1 MNLYPTAEHTC
12 SYLPGQLA
20 REAVI
25 DPSQTLSPRHYQQ
38 LLALGF
44 RRSGPYAYRTACR
57 ACQACIAVRIPL
69 NQPLALRRRHRRVL
83 KRNADCQVRMVAGR
97 MHPEHRSLYLR
108 YLSHRHRESGMRDLC
123 ADDLLDPAGALS
135 CLCEIRVAGRLLA
148 YTVVDC
154 TPDAWSAVY
163 TVFDPLEEHRG
174 LGNFAILQTHRLAK
188 SAGADFLYLGYW
200 IHAAPQMGY
209 KTEFRP
215 LQIYLGKQWQP
226 FAEGRCFEDNAPP

>member
-12 SYLPGQLA
+12 SYLPTQLA

-25 DPSQTLSPRHYQQ
+25 DPSQPLTPHHYQQ
-38 LLALGF
+38 LLAMGF

-57 ACQACIAVRIPL
+57 ICRACIAVRIPL
-69 NQPLALRRRHRRVL
+69 DAPLVLRRRHRRLL

-97 MHPEHRSLYLR
+97 MQPEHRSLYHR
-108 YLSHRHRESGMRDLC
+108 YLEHRHGSSGMRELC
-123 ADDLLDPAGALS
+123 ADDLLDPTGNLS
-135 CLCEIRVAGRLLA
+135 CLCEIRVGGRLLA

-163 TVFDPLEEHRG
+163 TVFDPQEQHRG
-174 LGNFAILQTHRLAK
+174 LGNFAILRTHGLAK
-188 SAGADFLYLGYW
+188 AAGADFLYLGYW
-200 IHAAPQMGY
+200 IQAAPQMGY

-215 LQIYLGKQWQP
+215 LQVFLDRRWRP
-226 FAEGRCFEDNAPP
+226 FAEGLRFEDNAPP